1 MRVDRTNSLCRRRHY
16 SHNPQIRFS
25 PVARLASCERSHLRL
40 AQRTRARRLWLDH
53 DRDLPPQRTH
63 DGDLRVR
70 TPLQPASRI
79 GAFLSTLTLT
89 LAGLALAG
97 LAFTT
102 DPTIRSTP
110 ATWHGQLHDLSFV
123 ILGLTL
129 MPAMTLLGFA
139 FQKDERWK
147 NLSAYTWLTVALALP
162 TFWLKGAAFYIF
174 MLAVLMWS
182 EAVALQLKAVKDQ

>member
-25 PVARLASCERSHLRL
+25 PVARLASCERYHLRL

-123 ILGLTL
+123 ILGLTR